1 MRILILVD
9 CYFPTLKSA
18 AKQMRDLA
26 CEFRLRGHEV
36 IVVTPSESILGDLE
50 LSIEDDLTI
59 VRAKTGKLKG
69 AWRPMR
75 ALREAQL
82 STLIWKRGKRFFAE
96 NPCDLIVFYSPTIFW
111 GSLVKKL
118 KRLWGCPAYL
128 VLRDIWPQ
136 FLIDVNVLRKGLAYR
151 FFRRKEIEQNKAADV
166 IGVQSPGDLKYFTEQ
181 FPGAKYRLEV
191 LFNWTAVGEMD
202 VPRTNYR
209 ERLGLQDK
217 VVFFYG
223 GNFGV
228 AQDLDNI
235 LRLAKNL
242 ENEPRVFFILVG
254 WGSEVDRIK
263 TAIRERGLKNTRLL
277 PAVPQPEYQSLV
289 AESDVGLISLDRRFR
304 IQNIPGKL
312 MAYLYHAK
320 PVLAS
325 VNPGNDLA
333 QILEESAAGYCC
345 QNGDDRTLARY
356 AALLARDKI
365 LRMRLG
371 QNGRRLLEQTFPVAK
386 AADQIL
392 RAAKVEESSVPLKI
406 SQPTENNDVLV
417 TADSA

>member
-1 MRILILVD
+1 LVD

-18 AKQMRDLA
+18 AKHVRDLG
-26 CEFRLRGHEV
+26 CEFRARGHEV
-36 IVVTPSESILGDLE
+36 IVVTPGESISGGFE

-59 VRAKTGKLKG
+59 ARVKAGKLKG
-69 AWRPMR
+69 AWRPLR
-75 ALREAQL
+75 AFREARL
-82 STLIWKRGKRFFAE
+82 SARIWKRGKHFFE
-96 NPCDLIVFYSPTIFW
+96 KNPCDLIVFYSPTIFW
-111 GSLVKKL
+111 GSLVRKL
-118 KRLWGCPAYL
+118 KELWGCPAYL

-136 FLIDVNVLRKGLAYR
+136 FLVDIHVLRKGWGYQ
-151 FFRRKEIEQNKAADV
+151 FFRKKELEQNESADV
-166 IGVQSPGDLKYFTEQ
+166 IGVQSPGDLRYFADE
-181 FPGAKYRLEV
+181 FPAARYRLEV
-191 LFNWTAVGEMD
+191 LFNWATPNELN
-202 VPRTNYR
+202 VPSSNYR

-242 ENEPRVFFILVG
+242 ENEPHVFFLLVG
-254 WGSEVDRIK
+254 WGSEVDHLK
-263 TAIRERGLKNTRLL
+263 TAIRERGMKNIRLL
-277 PAVPQPEYQSLV
+277 PAVPQAEYLAMV
-289 AESDVGLISLDRRFR
+289 AEFDVGLISLDRRFR

-333 QILEESAAGYCC
+333 QILEESSAGYCC
-345 QNGDDRTLARY
+345 QNGDDQTLARH
-356 AALLARDKI
+356 ASLLASNEN
-365 LRMRLG
+365 LRRRLG
-371 QNGRRLLEQTFPVAK
+371 QNGRRLLEQTFAVAK

-392 RAAKVEESSVPLKI
+392 RTVPAKQSGVPQEVPQSVENGL
-406 SQPTENNDVLV
+406 LV
-417 TADSA
+417 RTD